1 MTSLQ
6 ICLMISGGNFRSP
19 PTFGFKNAIDNELR
33 YLLERGFV
41 QESKAYYQLAQ
52 RICENS
58 PNRDTEDVSLTLRM
72 VHNNQTTAAAETN
85 ARGDCLDH
93 SLIWM
98 RMFQERKTPEGKP
111 QRDYELAIVYNETG
125 VAYGMNE
132 QWSLAEDYFL
142 KSIEVMKEQEE
153 YDDTMLGWPEPNLG
167 LIYWIQGRY
176 DEAETVLNE
185 ILDIFAL
192 AFGVD
197 DTKSFKY
204 VCFLMPF
211 DPVVLC

>member
-1 MTSLQ
+1 
-6 ICLMISGGNFRSP
+6 MISGGNFRSP